1 MESITGSP
9 MPSVAPSGFSAAGSD
24 LTDMIPII
32 PTRKYDPTNDI
43 WREEMDQITQEIYDA
58 ECFRFGEEVEKLT
71 GIRTFEGK
79 LHDRTAEEWVE
90 ILAEPSNSSG
100 TSSAVTPKM
109 TKIKWVRS
117 LVIVLSAVGYALA
130 TGYDTPSPSVESVWD
145 YIRRS
150 VRTVTFYGRIEDIV
164 FADEMKS
171 DDPRHL
177 EKAYWTLKNMS
188 TLPDA
193 DRLYFNVAYA
203 TQAAWTSYRAWIK
216 KDRQQRLATQNR
228 IDEDLKFGL
237 LPEVNGRK
245 TNYGEDLTAYRLR
258 LAMQNRNELK
268 PANVAAADG
277 NLDVVSFLARLEER
291 QQAKDEAFLAALEA
305 LKKKA
310 HENRPVDVTRV
321 KYHGEKFRDS
331 DNPFRWFRRWEQ
343 RAVSAKITDIDSMLA
358 WLPQAIS
365 AEHAPVATHYVH
377 TIESLGVPESVDEL
391 REQFIMAVTDEKARA
406 PSTLYNVLLTMT
418 WDPVVKQL
426 KPYSLDFESAY
437 TDLLDANKIEPHRKF
452 EPTNQSLASA
462 YWSSLGIADIRALT
476 KDIDQNLPLKD
487 VIRETLRIID
497 MTYDRGEPSVM
508 SPVKAGSNVSIEKKE
523 VVKKPG
529 STRLTTTY
537 TDAGSASRKTSR
549 FTKDSVQSKT
559 LTLKTPNQ
567 SSIITP
573 KTRVTAAPSGAK
585 VDSEIDA
592 LTKQLENLKLAKAGI
607 SRGFNKENVTCF
619 RCGEKGHYAWECQAD
634 GVTPAA
640 HGYLVVMNNLE
651 SDDSPEFGFDKYDES
666 MESLYEDASR
676 MYLLK
681 YDEETTEIET
691 GPDF

>member
-1 MESITGSP
+1 M
-9 MPSVAPSGFSAAGSD
+9 
-24 LTDMIPII
+24 
-32 PTRKYDPTNDI
+32 
-43 WREEMDQITQEIYDA
+43 
-58 ECFRFGEEVEKLT
+58 
-71 GIRTFEGK
+71 
-79 LHDRTAEEWVE
+79 
-90 ILAEPSNSSG
+90 
-100 TSSAVTPKM
+100 
-109 TKIKWVRS
+109 
-117 LVIVLSAVGYALA
+117 SAVGYALA
-130 TGYDTPSPSVESVWD
+130 TGYDTPSPSIESVWD
-145 YIRRS
+145 CIRRS

-508 SPVKAGSNVSIEKKE
+508 TPVKAGSNVAIERKE
-523 VVKKPG
+523 VIENAANAEVMTITDIVPFDDAESEIKK
-529 STRLTTTY
+529 LTLEKL
-537 TDAGSASRKTSR
+537 SLES
-549 FTKDSVQSKT
+549 FKDSKAEHVDDLSNEEKLEDSKIDKADELNIDEAVQKAFVNKPRNWTSSRVTTFPGICIAYQSKT
-559 LTLKTPNQ
+559 CHRQTCRFKHMCKFCAGHHPGSACERRLSSSNSKFTLEQPIQKN
-567 SSIITP
+567 
-573 KTRVTAAPSGAK
+573 
-585 VDSEIDA
+585 
-592 LTKQLENLKLAKAGI
+592 GI
-607 SRGFNKENVTCF
+607 
-619 RCGEKGHYAWECQAD
+619 
-634 GVTPAA
+634 
-640 HGYLVVMNNLE
+640 
-651 SDDSPEFGFDKYDES
+651 
-666 MESLYEDASR
+666 
-676 MYLLK
+676 
-681 YDEETTEIET
+681 
-691 GPDF
+691 GPGQNFQ